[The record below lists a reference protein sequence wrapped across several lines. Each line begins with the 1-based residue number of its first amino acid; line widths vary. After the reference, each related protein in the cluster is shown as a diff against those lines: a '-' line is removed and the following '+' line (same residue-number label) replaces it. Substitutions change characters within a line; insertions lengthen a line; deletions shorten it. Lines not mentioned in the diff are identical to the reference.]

1 VSTPIVS
8 LRRPAQEQQRPW
20 NPVSGRITVGKDILE
35 LLSTSMYI
43 DPMSIYREYVQ
54 NSADAID
61 DARETGILAGHMPGR
76 IDFNIDLETRTVR
89 IRDNGIGVPSA
100 DFVERLT
107 AFGASRKRGRN
118 SRGFRGVG
126 RLAGVGY
133 CQELLFRTRASGEKL
148 VSEMRWD
155 CRQLKHLMRAED
167 RHKHLRDL
175 VLEAVTVRQL
185 PSTGVP
191 SHFFE
196 VELRSIIRHKNDQLL
211 DANAI
216 NAYLSQ
222 VGPVPFSPD
231 FRFGPAINSALR
243 SQIDL
248 GEVEINLP
256 GMDHPVYRPH
266 RDHVELGG
274 KNKDACTEL
283 EIISIPGMDGE
294 TAAIGWVL
302 HHGYTG
308 ALPTQ
313 TLQKGLRLRVGNIQV
328 GDHRLLD
335 DLFPEPRFNG
345 WCIGEVH
352 IADSRIVPNGRRDNF
367 EQNTHYLN
375 LLTHLT
381 LGARG
386 LTKRCRTS
394 SMRRNRWRE
403 FLREIEIAK
412 EKLAIVQQGAL
423 GRTERARLLRE
434 VHAAIAEAKR
444 VAQGELFAPPE
455 DAQPERE
462 LQKLA
467 REVAKVTGENGAPS
481 PLAHLSRV
489 HRQAYQQVFSLIYEC
504 APNRS
509 VAKAIVDRIITRL

>member
-1 VSTPIVS
+1 
-8 LRRPAQEQQRPW
+8 
-20 NPVSGRITVGKDILE
+20 
-35 LLSTSMYI
+35 MYV

-61 DARETGILAGHMPGR
+61 DAREAGILADSMPGR
-76 IDFNIDLETRTVR
+76 IDFGIDLETRTVR
-89 IRDNGIGVPSA
+89 IRDNGIGVPNT

-107 AFGASRKRGRN
+107 AFGASQKRGRN

-126 RLAGVGY
+126 RLAGLGY
-133 CQELLFRTRASGEKL
+133 CQELLFRTRSSGENF
-148 VSEMRWD
+148 VNEMRWD
-155 CRQLKHLMRAED
+155 CRQLKHLMRSED
-167 RHKHLRDL
+167 RHRHLRDMIL
-175 VLEAVTVRQL
+175 DVVTVRQL

-211 DANAI
+211 DATAI

-222 VGPVPFSPD
+222 VGPVPFSPE
-231 FRFGPAINSALR
+231 FRFGPAITSAMR
-243 SQIDL
+243 PHVNL

-256 GMDHPVYRPH
+256 GMAHPVYRPH
-266 RDHVELGG
+266 RNHIELGG
-274 KNKDACTEL
+274 KDKNACAEL
-283 EIISIPGMDGE
+283 EMISMPGMDGE

-308 ALPTQ
+308 ALPSQ

-328 GDHRLLD
+328 GDYRLLD
-335 DLFPEPRFNG
+335 DLFPESRFNG

-381 LGARG
+381 PVARN
-386 LTKRCRTS
+386 LTKRCRS
-394 SMRRNRWRE
+394 SSIRRNRWRE
-403 FLREIEIAK
+403 FLREIESAK
-412 EKLAIVQQGAL
+412 EKLAIIQQGAL
-423 GRTERARLLRE
+423 GRTDRAHLLRE
-434 VHAAIAEAKR
+434 VHAAVAEAKR

-462 LQKLA
+462 LQKLV
-467 REVAKVTGENGAPS
+467 REVAKVTGENRESS
-481 PLAHLSRV
+481 PLAHLPRV